1 EFSMSCYNKA
11 QYLHEGMQA
20 SVPPGYQAGR
30 PSSTC
35 SQGPDGSGR
44 LVPSPSY
51 YGPSQPN
58 YSPPA
63 RSQYTYVKDQPAPA
77 GQAPPPPERWSGT
90 GWLRR
95 ANMYIDNRLAYAL
108 DMGQGAA
115 PLYVTAAPGGA
126 DLEPYL
132 NHRVNLLGP
141 MMYRGDL
148 RVYYLT
154 ATKVYPQP

>member
-1 EFSMSCYNKA
+1 
-11 QYLHEGMQA
+11 
-20 SVPPGYQAGR
+20 
-30 PSSTC
+30 
-35 SQGPDGSGR
+35 
-44 LVPSPSY
+44 
-51 YGPSQPN
+51 
-58 YSPPA
+58 
-63 RSQYTYVKDQPAPA
+63 
-77 GQAPPPPERWSGT
+77 
-90 GWLRR
+90 
-95 ANMYIDNRLAYAL
+95 MYIDNRLAYAL